1 MHGMFGFCSS
11 LKKIELFDIKIK
23 NIEHMR
29 GMFYECPEEL
39 KNKIRILLKN
49 NQRAFYPQG
58 SFWQNQSCLE
68 EPAEKFKIN
77 NANYCNS
84 IFMNE

>member
-1 MHGMFGFCSS
+1 MLACILCLDSS

-49 NQRAFYPQG
+49 
-58 SFWQNQSCLE
+58 
-68 EPAEKFKIN
+68 KFKIN

-84 IFMNE
+84 IFMDE